1 MVLFGEDVEKV
12 KEGAEEGRDEGGD
25 GGGGGGVLPTIV
37 LLVGY
42 HILHEK
48 TPHIPL
54 GQGGCLR

>member
-12 KEGAEEGRDEGGD
+12 KEGAKEGRDEGGD

-37 LLVGY
+37 LLVGSR
-42 HILHEK
+42 ILHEK

-54 GQGGCLR
+54 GQGGRLC